1 MSKIDLSIAPF
12 FSYTLLAFG
21 DIKNRKQDN
30 NTLRC
35 EEGYKMDKKLMNM
48 MNDMEMDKVAGG
60 IMSVNRDKPNAL
72 EIVGGKLVKGVK
84 KVFTEIKNT
93 ERPVYRRPGILPN
106 TPGANN
112 KTAEIPPGFGN
123 YGTHRP

>member
-1 MSKIDLSIAPF
+1 
-12 FSYTLLAFG
+12 
-21 DIKNRKQDN
+21 
-30 NTLRC
+30 
-35 EEGYKMDKKLMNM
+35 MDKKLMNM

-72 EIVGGKLVKGVK
+72 EIVGGKLVQGAK
-84 KVFTEIKNT
+84 KVFSEIKNT
-93 ERPVYRRPGILPN
+93 ARPVYRRPGILPN

-112 KTAEIPPGFGN
+112 QTAEIPPGFGN

>member
-1 MSKIDLSIAPF
+1 
-12 FSYTLLAFG
+12 
-21 DIKNRKQDN
+21 
-30 NTLRC
+30 
-35 EEGYKMDKKLMNM
+35 MDKKLMNKM
-48 MNDMEMDKVAGG
+48 DVMELDMVAGG

-93 ERPVYRRPGILPN
+93 ERPVDRRPGILPN

>member
-1 MSKIDLSIAPF
+1 
-12 FSYTLLAFG
+12 
-21 DIKNRKQDN
+21 
-30 NTLRC
+30 
-35 EEGYKMDKKLMNM
+35 MDKKLMNM

-93 ERPVYRRPGILPN
+93 ERPVYRRPGIQK
-106 TPGANN
+106 GAHD
-112 KTAEIPPGFGN
+112 KDISASVQFK
-123 YGTHRP
+123 RVW